1 MRANICKGC
10 DQQGVNF
17 QNTQMAHITQY
28 ERKIQSKAGQK
39 TKQTFLQRH
48 IDGQQAHEK
57 MLISKH
63 QGNTNQNRNE
73 VITLHQSEWQSSK
86 CMQIINTEDEMQRMQ
101 RMSTV
106 GWHHQLDGHEFEQAP
121 GAGDGQGSLA
131 CCSPW
136 GHKVR

>member
-57 MLISKH
+57 MLIITNY
-63 QGNTNQNRNE
+63 QRNANQNKND
-73 VITLHQSEWQSSK
+73 VPSHAGQ
-86 CMQIINTEDEMQRMQ
+86 N
-101 RMSTV
+101 
-106 GWHHQLDGHEFEQAP
+106 GHH
-121 GAGDGQGSLA
+121 
-131 CCSPW
+131 
-136 GHKVR
+136 